1 MYQLSQELFALEV
14 NVDWGISS
22 QPFSTLLTSKQ
33 QNVEFLPSM
42 TFPLHK
48 FY

>member
-22 QPFSTLLTSKQ
+22 QL
-33 QNVEFLPSM
+33 FLRYSDPNTEM
-42 TFPLHK
+42 LN
-48 FY
+48 FYLP

>member
-1 MYQLSQELFALEV
+1 MYQLSPELFALEV
-14 NVDWGISS
+14 NVNWGISS
-22 QPFSTLLTSKQ
+22 QPFSTLLTSQ
-33 QNVEFLPSM
+33 PRNVEFLLSM

>member
-22 QPFSTLLTSKQ
+22 QPFSTLLRAKHG
-33 QNVEFLPSM
+33 NVEFLPSM
-42 TFPLHK
+42 TFSLHK